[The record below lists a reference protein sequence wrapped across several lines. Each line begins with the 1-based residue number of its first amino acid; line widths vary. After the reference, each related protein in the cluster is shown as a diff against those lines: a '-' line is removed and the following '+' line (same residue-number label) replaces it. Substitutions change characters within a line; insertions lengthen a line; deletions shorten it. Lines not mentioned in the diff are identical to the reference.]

1 MHDEP
6 VQDQWGT
13 VNPMN
18 ELVAKESF
26 SDPDPGLFSAL
37 PV

>member
-1 MHDEP
+1 MGHGEP
-6 VQDQWGT
+6 EGT
-13 VNPMN
+13 N

-26 SDPDPGLFSAL
+26 NDPDPGLFTAP

>member
-1 MHDEP
+1 

-13 VNPMN
+13 ADPMN

-26 SDPDPGLFSAL
+26 NDPDPGLFTAP

>member
-1 MHDEP
+1 

-13 VNPMN
+13 ANPMN

-26 SDPDPGLFSAL
+26 NDPDPGLFTAP